1 MMIPFKKSTTDKK
14 IDRKCMLKSNTN
26 FSLLIILSKNTAGC
40 SHFSVDDIAAAAVV
54 DDDDDWGENFKQL
67 QSLLYTYMHV
77 KIHFN

>member
-1 MMIPFKKSTTDKK
+1 MW
-14 IDRKCMLKSNTN
+14 KSNTN

-40 SHFSVDDIAAAAVV
+40 SYFSVDDAAAVVV

-67 QSLLYTYMHV
+67 QSLYTYMHV

>member
-1 MMIPFKKSTTDKK
+1 
-14 IDRKCMLKSNTN
+14 MLKSNTN

-40 SHFSVDDIAAAAVV
+40 SHFSVDDIAAAAAAAVV
-54 DDDDDWGENFKQL
+54 DDDDDDWGENFKQL